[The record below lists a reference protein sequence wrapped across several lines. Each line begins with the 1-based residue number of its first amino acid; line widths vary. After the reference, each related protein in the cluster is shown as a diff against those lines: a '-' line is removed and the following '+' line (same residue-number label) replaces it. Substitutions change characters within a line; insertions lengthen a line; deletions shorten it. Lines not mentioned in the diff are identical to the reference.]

1 MRKHIPGYFAS
12 SDAHSDNGGRKEPDD
27 QTPRQALLHHSSRTP
42 CPAGATEPFK
52 GTRKPGM
59 SPTPGLHLTTYR
71 YDHKSLSSFT
81 LPPERTHWQSSGRR
95 HLLTGQE
102 GQAGGRA
109 RWLLSHSQQHRTL
122 NPASDLGPP
131 AHCQPRKPTVPSR
144 PSSCVVPRGP
154 RAPRTWPRRDVL
166 GCFS

>member
-1 MRKHIPGYFAS
+1 MLPVSLTVTMGAGRSQMTKTRDRPFFTTAPGPRALQEQQNPSRGPGNRGCPQPQAS
-12 SDAHSDNGGRKEPDD
+12 P
-27 QTPRQALLHHSSRTP
+27 HHVQIQP
-42 CPAGATEPFK
+42 Q
-52 GTRKPGM
+52 KP
-59 SPTPGLHLTTYR
+59 
-71 YDHKSLSSFT
+71 LSSST
-81 LPPERTHWQSSGRR
+81 SPPERTHWQSSGRR

-102 GQAGGRA
+102 GQAGGRGRA
-109 RWLLSHSQQHRTL
+109 GWLLSHSQQHQTL